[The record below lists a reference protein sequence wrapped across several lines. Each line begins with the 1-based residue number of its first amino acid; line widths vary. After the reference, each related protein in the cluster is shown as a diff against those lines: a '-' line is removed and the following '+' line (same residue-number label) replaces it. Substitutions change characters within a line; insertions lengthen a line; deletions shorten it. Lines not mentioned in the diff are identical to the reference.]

1 MNHFTVLRIISV
13 VVGAALTVLS
23 FYLSY
28 QAERDKIYRDF
39 VREVDT
45 IGSSLE
51 LEVVRNI
58 ETLLSFRGFYNTFQ
72 HTDYKGFKAFS
83 KNAEEYHP
91 AIYSIKWVP
100 RVLDVDR
107 EKFEKALGEEGF
119 PDYQILELD
128 TSGENFQTVEMRDD
142 YFPIKYAY
150 PETGELPTGYDLA
163 SDLRIR
169 EAMVVSRWNDEAIA
183 SHPIQIDRDGES
195 SYVFVITLPV
205 FTTDPEEIAYQQTEL
220 EAFIVGMFDIGMIF
234 DDVLARSWDWD
245 PVNGLLLENLS
256 GHVFTLTNVAELPGE
271 SLDPDERVHY
281 VKQLEPVADLQWSLI
296 AKPSKLYFAKHS
308 SYIPYAL
315 SLGLLIFTVLIE
327 AYLRVLA
334 KMDKELQDAARIDG
348 LTGVSNRRRFFE
360 QLRKEWPRAMRFGR
374 PISAFLIDVDNF
386 KKYNDTYGHIEG
398 DRCLREV
405 AQKLQE
411 QVHRPGD
418 QLARYGGEEFAVLLP
433 ETSLEDAASVA
444 ERCRAAVEELNILHE
459 NNADWGK
466 VTISLGV
473 ASTVPDKDSEFSA
486 LLELADKVMYR
497 SKETGRNKVSVMDPA
512 TDTLKQPANSNS
524 NA

>member
-28 QAERDKIYRDF
+28 QAERQKIYRDF
-39 VREVDT
+39 VQEVDT
-45 IGSSLE
+45 IASSLE
-51 LEVVRNI
+51 LEMVRNI
-58 ETLLSFRGFYNTFQ
+58 ETLLSFRGFYNTFKN
-72 HTDYKGFKAFS
+72 TDYQGFKAFS
-83 KNAEEYHP
+83 SNAEEFHP

-100 RVLDVDR
+100 RVLDVER
-107 EKFEKALGEEGF
+107 ETFEQRLAAEGF
-119 PDYQILELD
+119 DGYRIVEFD
-128 TSGENFQTVEMRDD
+128 AEGNAVTVGMRDD
-142 YFPIKYAY
+142 YFPIMYAY
-150 PETGELPTGYDLA
+150 PETEELPEGYDLA

-169 EAMVVSRWNDEAIA
+169 EAMVVSRWNNEAIA
-183 SHPIQIDRDGES
+183 SHPIPISRDGVS

-205 FTTDPEEIAYQQTEL
+205 FTSDPDEIAFQETEL
-220 EAFIVGMFDIGMIF
+220 DAFIVGMFDIGMVF
-234 DDVLARSWDWD
+234 DNVLDRAWDWD
-245 PVNGLLLENLS
+245 PTNDLLLENQS
-256 GHVFTLTNVAELPGE
+256 GHVMTVTKVASLPGE
-271 SLDPDERVHY
+271 MPDPDPAVKY
-281 VKQLEPVADLQWSLI
+281 SKQLEPIADLQWSLQ
-296 AKPSKLYFAKHS
+296 ATPSKLYFAKHS
-308 SYIPYAL
+308 SYVPYAL

-327 AYLRVLA
+327 AYLRVLS
-334 KMDKELQDAARIDG
+334 KMDKELQDAARVDG

-433 ETSLEDAASVA
+433 ETSLEDAVSVA

-459 NNADWGK
+459 KNANWGR

-473 ASTVPDKDSEFSA
+473 ASTIPDQDTEFSA

-497 SKETGRNKVSVMDPA
+497 SKESGRNKVSVMDPA
-512 TDTLKQPANSNS
+512 TDFVAGKKPE
-524 NA
+524 